1 MKKLILLFLL
11 AALPLTAAP
20 PRPLIYVLNPSC
32 FPTGVDTVL
41 DVYGQNFGGK
51 VSLMVNGKIVTTV
64 IVPSNPADDGG
75 LQHLQTTVKFAG
87 PGYVNVQV
95 RSQYG
100 GNVLYSTPLAW
111 SYAIGTI
118 TQTGSPA
125 GQPYTGPSPATALPA
140 VCNFRDKPWY
150 QESQ

>member
-11 AALPLTAAP
+11 VALPLTAAP

-51 VSLMVNGKIVTTV
+51 VSLMVNGKIVPTV

-75 LQHLQTTVKFAG
+75 LQHLQTTVKFNTA
-87 PGYVNVQV
+87 GYVYVQV
-95 RSQYG
+95 RSLYG
-100 GNVLYSTPLAW
+100 ANISFSNPLAW
-111 SYAIGTI
+111 SYTFGT
-118 TQTGSPA
+118 TTMTGSPS
-125 GQPYTGPSPATALPA
+125 GQPYTGPQITLPA

-150 QESQ
+150 QETN